1 MKLTKTKEFVASIF
15 LMLAQVGLTA
25 PLGTGFTYQGQL
37 AASGAA
43 ANGTFEMRLALF
55 DALAA
60 GSQVALVTNTGVV
73 VSNGLF
79 TTLIDYGAGIFNGTA
94 YWLELGV
101 RTNGSSGA
109 FTTLSP
115 RQPVTPSPYSLY
127 SSLAPL
133 ADGSVTSAKILDGAV
148 ATVDLANNAVT
159 SAKIADGTI
168 VNADLAANS
177 VSSANIIDG
186 SIVGADIAPNSIG
199 STELADTIALG
210 TTNVSGRLDVY
221 RTTANTP
228 SITLFGSGSQI
239 STYGSDGLE
248 QIRLWGTG
256 YGEMYLF
263 DNTTNNNLAT
273 ILSANGSSGGY
284 LALYQGAS
292 SSLGSRIYGDSLGG
306 GRYLAY
312 SSSNSTSLD
321 LRAQYDSAT
330 PAGWGGFYDDG
341 AERIALAAR
350 NGTSG
355 RGGLIDVK
363 NNSALNTMMARSS
376 AYEIRLAW
384 PPSL

>member
-79 TTLIDYGAGIFNGTA
+79 TTVIDYGAGIFNGTA

-186 SIVGADIAPNSIG
+186 SIVGADIAPN
-199 STELADTIALG
+199 
-210 TTNVSGRLDVY
+210 
-221 RTTANTP
+221 
-228 SITLFGSGSQI
+228 
-239 STYGSDGLE
+239 
-248 QIRLWGTG
+248 
-256 YGEMYLF
+256 
-263 DNTTNNNLAT
+263 
-273 ILSANGSSGGY
+273 
-284 LALYQGAS
+284 
-292 SSLGSRIYGDSLGG
+292 
-306 GRYLAY
+306 
-312 SSSNSTSLD
+312 
-321 LRAQYDSAT
+321 
-330 PAGWGGFYDDG
+330 
-341 AERIALAAR
+341 
-350 NGTSG
+350 
-355 RGGLIDVK
+355 
-363 NNSALNTMMARSS
+363 
-376 AYEIRLAW
+376 
-384 PPSL
+384 